1 MNATGEAASSAPAAP
16 PAVRSVLDLVG
27 RTPMLELRR
36 LSPGEHQ
43 LFLKLESQNP
53 AGSIK
58 DRIGLAMIRA
68 AEEQGLIDPKADPPP
83 TIIEATA
90 GNTGLGLALTASQRG
105 YRLIVVV
112 PDKMSREKIQHL
124 RAMGAQ
130 VVMTRSDV
138 TKGHPEYYQDVAAR
152 LARETPNSFF
162 INQFENPANPD
173 IHYTTT
179 GPEIWEQLEGR
190 VDALIVGVGSGGTLS
205 GVARFLKEKNPDV
218 KVVLADPAGSV
229 LWPLVNEGKQVE
241 PGAWLIE
248 GMGED
253 FVPAICDLSLVDEA
267 VPVTDA
273 EAFHAARRLLRVEG
287 VLAGSSTGCL
297 MHAALTWLDK
307 QPGALRA
314 VTFACDQGAKY
325 LSKMYNDFWMMDQGF
340 LERESFGDLRDLI
353 ARRHLDREDFTLSP
367 DDDLQR
373 AVNIMKLYDV
383 SQIAVVE
390 RDREGADHIVGILD
404 ESDVL
409 LAVTR
414 DPEAFARP
422 VSEVMTRRL
431 ETIAPTARIE
441 DLLPIFRADRVAIVE
456 DEHGRYLG
464 LITKIDL
471 INYLRR
477 QLARS

>member
-1 MNATGEAASSAPAAP
+1 
-16 PAVRSVLDLVG
+16 
-27 RTPMLELRR
+27 
-36 LSPGEHQ
+36 
-43 LFLKLESQNP
+43 
-53 AGSIK
+53 
-58 DRIGLAMIRA
+58 
-68 AEEQGLIDPKADPPP
+68 
-83 TIIEATA
+83 
-90 GNTGLGLALTASQRG
+90 
-105 YRLIVVV
+105 
-112 PDKMSREKIQHL
+112 
-124 RAMGAQ
+124 
-130 VVMTRSDV
+130 
-138 TKGHPEYYQDVAAR
+138 
-152 LARETPNSFF
+152 
-162 INQFENPANPD
+162 
-173 IHYTTT
+173 
-179 GPEIWEQLEGR
+179 
-190 VDALIVGVGSGGTLS
+190 
-205 GVARFLKEKNPDV
+205 
-218 KVVLADPAGSV
+218 
-229 LWPLVNEGKQVE
+229 
-241 PGAWLIE
+241 
-248 GMGED
+248 
-253 FVPAICDLSLVDEA
+253 
-267 VPVTDA
+267 
-273 EAFHAARRLLRVEG
+273 
-287 VLAGSSTGCL
+287 
-297 MHAALTWLDK
+297 
-307 QPGALRA
+307 
-314 VTFACDQGAKY
+314 KY

-414 DPEAFARP
+414 DPEAFAKP